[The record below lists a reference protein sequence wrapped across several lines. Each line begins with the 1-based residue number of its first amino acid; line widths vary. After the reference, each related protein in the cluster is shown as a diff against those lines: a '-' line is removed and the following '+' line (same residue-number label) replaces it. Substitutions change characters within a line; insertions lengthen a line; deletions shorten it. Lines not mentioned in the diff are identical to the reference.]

1 MRVLRIAAAIVIL
14 QFPTVA
20 IAQVATGD
28 SFVPLDQLQLR
39 NPLNADLVKKRVG
52 ETPATY
58 LLALGALEKINHVI
72 EPEDSRLITGTK
84 STWTF
89 ELPDARSTGSIGDF
103 YRAQLTSIGA
113 ILFECSGRG
122 CGSSS
127 YWAMP
132 PYSMVPNSFNA
143 TMLPNSAPGS
153 WSCMLPRELHGISMC
168 ISNICIADASPHG
181 MLAAG
186 NIESRDQDLT
196 IDFRLTCTGIG
207 VICAA

>member
-127 YWAMP
+127 YWA
-132 PYSMVPNSFNA
+132 NKIFNA
-143 TMLPNSAPGS
+143 SVLYGPEQFQRYYVAELSAGFVVVYVAQ
-153 WSCMLPRELHGISMC
+153 RATRDIYVHIEYLHS
-168 ISNICIADASPHG
+168 
-181 MLAAG
+181 
-186 NIESRDQDLT
+186 
-196 IDFRLTCTGIG
+196 
-207 VICAA
+207 